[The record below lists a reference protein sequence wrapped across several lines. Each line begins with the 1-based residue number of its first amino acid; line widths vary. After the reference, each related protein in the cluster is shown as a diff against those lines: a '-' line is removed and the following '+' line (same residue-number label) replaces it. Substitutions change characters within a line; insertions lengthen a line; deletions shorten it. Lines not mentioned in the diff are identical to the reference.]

1 MLLDN
6 EKVLQLVK
14 EAQNG
19 SQEAKTQ
26 LIEEN
31 SPLIKSVIKRFKDKG
46 VEYDDLYQIGCIGF
60 LKAIKN
66 FDSSFGVK
74 FSTYVVPM
82 VIGEIKRFMRDDGAI
97 KVSRAL
103 KTLNLQI
110 NRYIL
115 DFYEKSQRK
124 PTIEELSKH
133 FQVEEQDII
142 MAMDSAK
149 MPISIYSPLE
159 DDTESSSIID
169 RIEPQEDVNQKMID
183 DIALKE
189 VVKKLDE
196 RDRKIIILRYYYDKT
211 QSEIAKELKIS
222 QVQVSRLESKI
233 LDNLKAKLTS

>member
-6 EKVLQLVK
+6 EQVLKLVK
-14 EAQNG
+14 EAQAGN
-19 SQEAKTQ
+19 QEAKSI

-46 VEYDDLYQIGCIGF
+46 IEYDDLYQIGCIGF

-66 FDSSFGVK
+66 FNSEFNVK

-110 NRYIL
+110 NRYIEN
-115 DFYEKSQRK
+115 FVEKQQRK
-124 PTIEELSKH
+124 PTIEEIATNFK
-133 FQVEEQDII
+133 VEEQDII

-149 MPISIYSPLE
+149 MPLSIYTPLE
-159 DDTESSSIID
+159 DDIESSSIVD
-169 RIEPQEDVNQKMID
+169 RIEADEDYNEKMID

-196 RDRKIIILRYYYDKT
+196 RDRKIILLRYYYDKT
-211 QSEIAKELKIS
+211 QSEIAKELNIS
-222 QVQVSRLESKI
+222 QVQVSRLENKI
-233 LDNLKAKLTS
+233 LDNLKKKLSS

>member
-6 EKVLQLVK
+6 EQVLKLVRQ
-14 EAQNG
+14 AQEG
-19 SQEAKTQ
+19 DQEAKTI

-66 FDSSFGVK
+66 FKPEFNVK

-103 KTLNLQI
+103 KSLNLQI
-110 NRYIL
+110 NKYVEL
-115 DFYEKSQRK
+115 FSQKEQRK
-124 PTIEELSKH
+124 PTIEELARH
-133 FQVEEQDII
+133 FNVEEQDII

-149 MPISIYSPLE
+149 MPLSIYTPLE
-159 DDTESSSIID
+159 DDGDSSSIVD
-169 RIEPQEDVNQKMID
+169 RIEGDVDYNEKMLD

-189 VVKKLDE
+189 VVTKLDK
-196 RDRKIIILRYYYDKT
+196 RDRKIILLRYYYDKT

-222 QVQVSRLESKI
+222 QVQVSRLENKI
-233 LDNLKAKLTS
+233 LDNLKKKLSS

>member
-110 NRYIL
+110 NRYII

-159 DDTESSSIID
+159 DDAESSSIID

>member
-110 NRYIL
+110 NRYII

-149 MPISIYSPLE
+149 MPISI
-159 DDTESSSIID
+159 
-169 RIEPQEDVNQKMID
+169 
-183 DIALKE
+183 
-189 VVKKLDE
+189 
-196 RDRKIIILRYYYDKT
+196 
-211 QSEIAKELKIS
+211 
-222 QVQVSRLESKI
+222 
-233 LDNLKAKLTS
+233 

>member
-14 EAQNG
+14 EAQYG

-124 PTIEELSKH
+124 PTIEELAKH

-159 DDTESSSIID
+159 DDAESSSIID

>member
-110 NRYIL
+110 NRYII
-115 DFYEKSQRK
+115 DFYEKNQRN

-159 DDTESSSIID
+159 DDAESSSIID